1 VEINPFDSK
10 IMEDYT
16 CPTCKELEEKCL
28 LQTGEKYE
36 AHEEIITI
44 MEDALNSQVFVKE
57 KQEMKSMIC
66 EEVSRSIKW
75 QEVIKE
81 EFLTLKHCEI
91 RNLEE

>member
-10 IMEDYT
+10 IMKGYI
-16 CPTCKELEEKCL
+16 CPTSKELEEKCL
-28 LQTGEKYE
+28 LQIGEKYE

-66 EEVSRSIKW
+66 EEVSRSI
-75 QEVIKE
+75 E
-81 EFLTLKHCEI
+81 
-91 RNLEE
+91 

>member
-16 CPTCKELEEKCL
+16 CPTSKELEEKCL
-28 LQTGEKYE
+28 LQIGEKYE
-36 AHEEIITI
+36 AHEKIITI

-66 EEVSRSIKW
+66 EEVSRSI
-75 QEVIKE
+75 E
-81 EFLTLKHCEI
+81 
-91 RNLEE
+91 

>member
-10 IMEDYT
+10 IMEGYT
-16 CPTCKELEEKCL
+16 CPTSKELEEKCL
-28 LQTGEKYE
+28 LQIGEKYE

-66 EEVSRSIKW
+66 EEVSRSI
-75 QEVIKE
+75 E
-81 EFLTLKHCEI
+81 
-91 RNLEE
+91 